1 MPGPASD
8 ADVRR
13 PRHPISRPARGARL
27 AGMLDLHRVCDE
39 RDSRYDGAFV
49 VAVRTT
55 GVYCRP
61 SCAGRP
67 LPRNRSFLPSPAA
80 ARREGY
86 RACKRCKPDSV
97 VSLDLDYFGARA
109 VAGIEEVADGEYRRT
124 LPDGSILRG
133 SDDSPLA
140 RRLRDDDA
148 DLLAVNEV
156 LSADPVLAPLV
167 ASAPW
172 RRVPGH
178 VDGFEIAVRAILG
191 QQVSIAAAR
200 TNTGRLVARYGEQLA
215 APDGSL
221 THRWPSPAALRDA
234 EIPGPRSR
242 AHAIRALAAADL
254 DLSYGAD
261 PAPLLELPGIG
272 PWTAAY
278 VAMRALGD
286 RDAFMPTDLG
296 VRRGLEKLGLPGDPR
311 SAERHAERWRPFRSY
326 AMQHLWAV
334 AA

>member
-1 MPGPASD
+1 
-8 ADVRR
+8 
-13 PRHPISRPARGARL
+13 
-27 AGMLDLHRVCDE
+27 MLDLHRVCDE

-55 GVYCRP
+55 RIYCRP
-61 SCAGRP
+61 SCPGRP
-67 LPRNRSFLPSPAA
+67 LPRNRSFLASPAV
-80 ARREGY
+80 ARRAGY
-86 RACKRCKPDSV
+86 RACKRCKPDSAM
-97 VSLDLDYFGARA
+97 SLDLGFFGARA

-124 LPDGSILRG
+124 LRDGSMLCA

-148 DLLAVNEV
+148 DLIAVNEV

-167 ASAPW
+167 AQAPW

-191 QQVSIAAAR
+191 QQVSVAAAR
-200 TNTGRLVARYGEQLA
+200 TNAGRLVARYGRQLA
-215 APDGSL
+215 SPSGSL
-221 THRWPSPAALRDA
+221 THTWPSPAALRDA
-234 EIPGPRSR
+234 EIPGPRTR
-242 AHAIRALAAADL
+242 GAAIRALAAADI

-261 PAPLLELPGIG
+261 PAVLLDIPGIG
-272 PWTAAY
+272 PWTASY

-326 AMQHLWAV
+326 AVAHLWAV
-334 AA
+334 AG

>member
-1 MPGPASD
+1 MP
-8 ADVRR
+8 V
-13 PRHPISRPARGARL
+13 ARS

-55 GVYCRP
+55 RIYCRP
-61 SCAGRP
+61 SCPGRP
-67 LPRNRSFLPSPAA
+67 LPRNRSFLASPAA

-86 RACKRCKPDSV
+86 RACKRCKPDSAAR
-97 VSLDLDYFGARA
+97 LDLEFFGTRA
-109 VAGIEEVADGEYRRT
+109 VEGIEEVADGVYRRT
-124 LPDGSILRG
+124 LADGSVLT
-133 SDDSPLA
+133 SLDDSALA
-140 RRLRDDDA
+140 RRLRDEDA

-156 LSADPVLAPLV
+156 LGADPVLAPLV
-167 ASAPW
+167 AEAPW

-191 QQVSIAAAR
+191 QQVSVAAAR
-200 TNTGRLVARYGEQLA
+200 TNAGRLVARYGEPLA
-215 APDGSL
+215 SPSGAL

-234 EIPGPRSR
+234 EIPGPRTR
-242 AHAIRALAAADL
+242 GAAIRGLAAAVDDGSI

-261 PAPLLELPGIG
+261 PEPLLALPGVG
-272 PWTAAY
+272 PWTVAY

-296 VRRGLEKLGLPGDPR
+296 VRRGFEALGLPGDPR

-326 AMQHLWAV
+326 ALQHLWAV
-334 AA
+334 GT

>member
-1 MPGPASD
+1 
-8 ADVRR
+8 
-13 PRHPISRPARGARL
+13 
-27 AGMLDLHRVCDE
+27 MLDLQRVCDE

-55 GVYCRP
+55 RIYCRP
-61 SCAGRP
+61 SCPGRP

-86 RACKRCKPDSV
+86 RACKRCKPDQAAR
-97 VSLDLDYFGARA
+97 LDLDFFAARA
-109 VAGIEEVADGEYRRT
+109 VAGVEEVVDGAYRRT
-124 LPDGSILRG
+124 VRDGSVVSG
-133 SDDSPLA
+133 TDDSPVG
-140 RRLRDDDA
+140 RRLRDEDA

-156 LSADPVLAPLV
+156 LAADPLLAPLV
-167 ASAPW
+167 SAAPW

-178 VDGFEIAVRAILG
+178 VDGFELAVRGILG

-200 TNTGRLVARYGEQLA
+200 TNAAHLVARYGEPLGS
-215 APDGSL
+215 PDGGL
-221 THRWPSPAALRDA
+221 TRRWPTPAALRDA
-234 EIPGPRSR
+234 EIPGPRTR
-242 AHAIRALAAADL
+242 AAAIRAVAAADL

-261 PAPLLELPGIG
+261 PAPLLELPGVG
-272 PWTAAY
+272 PWTASY

-296 VRRGLEKLGLPGDPR
+296 VRRGFEKLGLPGDPR

-326 AMQHLWAV
+326 ALAHLWAV
-334 AA
+334 AG

>member
-1 MPGPASD
+1 
-8 ADVRR
+8 
-13 PRHPISRPARGARL
+13 
-27 AGMLDLHRVCDE
+27 MLDLHRVCDE

-80 ARREGY
+80 ARREGF
-86 RACKRCKPDSV
+86 RACKRCKPDAA
-97 VSLDLDYFGARA
+97 VSLDLEFFGARA
-109 VAGIEEVADGEYRRT
+109 VAGIEEVADGVYRRT
-124 LPDGSILRG
+124 LPGGGVLR
-133 SDDSPLA
+133 STDDSPLA

-148 DLLAVNEV
+148 DMLAVNEV

-167 ASAPW
+167 AQAPW

-191 QQVSIAAAR
+191 QQVSVAAAR
-200 TNTGRLVARYGEQLA
+200 TNAGRLVARYGEPLA
-215 APDGSL
+215 SPAGSL
-221 THRWPSPAALRDA
+221 THTWPSAAALRDA
-234 EIPGPRSR
+234 EIPGPRTR
-242 AHAIRALAAADL
+242 GAAIRALAAAGL

-261 PAPLLELPGIG
+261 PAALLDIPGIG

-296 VRRGLEKLGLPGDPR
+296 VRRGLERLGLPGDPK